1 VTDDGRM
8 LQDVSNAVVQVYK
21 EQFGRGPTKARTSWA
36 GPNAL
41 LCLLEDT
48 LTGAEARLVTM
59 GQHQRMREARMF
71 LQHAA
76 ERDFCGKVEAITG
89 RRVIAFMSGM
99 DAEHDVSCE
108 VFVLAPEAG

>member
-1 VTDDGRM
+1 VTDDGRI

-21 EQFGRGPTKARTSWA
+21 EQFGRGPTKARTAWA
-36 GPNAL
+36 GPDAL

-48 LTGAEARLVTM
+48 LTAAEARLVTM

-76 ERDFCGKVEAITG
+76 EQDFCTKVEAITG
-89 RRVIAFMSGM
+89 RKVVAFMSGM
-99 DAEHDVSCE
+99 DSERDVSSE
-108 VFVLAPEAG
+108 VFVLQPKGD